1 MKIDNFS
8 QLEWI
13 EISDILSKHCIDEP
27 VIKKLQGVIKSRTD
41 IFGIA
46 HDFFVKNKFNPI
58 FFPERPFIEKC
69 KDGKGLT
76 RRLAMYEGKKGKGI
90 IQFKKDYQEYLLKR
104 YQIKE
109 KELNQ

>member
-1 MKIDNFS
+1 MRVENFS

-13 EISDILSKHCIDEP
+13 EISEILSKNCIDEP

-41 IFGIA
+41 IFNLT

-58 FFPERPFIEKC
+58 FFPDRPLIEKC
-69 KDGKGLT
+69 LGGKGLT
-76 RRLAMYEGKKGKGI
+76 RRLAMYEGKKGKGM

-104 YQIKE
+104 YLIKE
-109 KELNQ
+109 KEVAQ